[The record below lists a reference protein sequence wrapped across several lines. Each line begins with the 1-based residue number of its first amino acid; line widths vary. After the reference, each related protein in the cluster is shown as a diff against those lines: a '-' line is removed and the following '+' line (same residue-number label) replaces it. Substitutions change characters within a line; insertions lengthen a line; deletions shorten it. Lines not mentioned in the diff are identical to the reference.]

1 MGVQF
6 RFRVGG
12 LDISQMRKGRTDGLM
27 SEVLHGLRREPSD
40 DNI

>member
-12 LDISQMRKGRTDGLM
+12 LGIGQVRKGRTDGLM
-27 SEVLHGLRREPSD
+27 FEVLHGLRWEPTTTT
-40 DNI
+40 